1 MVALRTERR
10 LAAILAADAVGFSRL
25 MSADEEETLR
35 ALHTCRALIDAQ
47 VETHGGR
54 VFGSAGD
61 SVVAEFASAVEATR
75 CAVAIQEGIQRFNA
89 TRPAPRRMRFRIAV
103 NLGDVIVSGDTL
115 MGDGVN
121 VAAHLQALA
130 APGGVLLSGS
140 AFDQIEGKL
149 DHRFDFVGRKALK
162 NIARPI
168 RVYGSHGDGRAWW
181 APPASRIA
189 RSLRWSLAIAAALLL
204 AVLAVVE
211 WPTIANLR
219 HVVALSSRA
228 PEPVPL
234 PARPSIAVLPFVN
247 LSGEPEE
254 RRFADGLTDNVITGL
269 SRFPELFVVAS
280 QSSFTYRDQPVDV
293 RQVSQELG
301 VRYVLEGSIERVGDR
316 LRVNA
321 QLIDATQGNHLW
333 AERYD
338 REWADFFAV
347 QDELTE
353 RIVGTLGG
361 ADSALLAAHQ
371 RRIRE
376 QPTADLRAYDYVLRA
391 ADLYDEYTKEHNA
404 LARQA
409 ALSAIDID
417 PGFALAHA
425 YVAWT
430 YMAEFWW
437 AWSDDPERSV
447 AEALDWARKA
457 VALGPNEYQAQ
468 WALGDVYQAM
478 GDWERADAAYE
489 KALAL
494 NPNDPELLHDYGA
507 WILPTAGRAAEG
519 IALVEKAMRL
529 NPRHPDRYFGNLAL
543 NLYLVGRYQ
552 DAVAAVNRMSEPRF
566 DHRLFRAASYGQLGR
581 ADDARTDVAEVAR
594 ERPDMTME
602 RFLAT
607 FPFRNDA
614 DREHLRAGLLKA
626 GMSAA
631 VESASASRL
640 SLTAPAH
647 HNDA

>member
-1 MVALRTERR
+1 MVASRTERR
-10 LAAILAADAVGFSRL
+10 LAAILATDAVGFSRL
-25 MSADEEETLR
+25 MSADEDETLQ
-35 ALHTCRALIDAQ
+35 ALNTCRALIDAQ

-75 CAVAIQEGIQRFNA
+75 CALGIREGIQRFNA
-89 TRPAPRRMRFRIAV
+89 TRPASRRMRFRIAV

-130 APGGVLLSGS
+130 DPGGVLLSGS

-149 DHRFDFVGRKALK
+149 DHRFDFVGRKTLK

-168 RVYGSHGDGRAWW
+168 RVYRLHSDGRAWL
-181 APPASRIA
+181 APLASRIS
-189 RSLRWSLAIAAALLL
+189 RSLRWSLAIAATLLL
-204 AVLAVVE
+204 AVLVLVE

-219 HVVALSSRA
+219 DVVALSSRA
-228 PEPVPL
+228 PEVVPL

-247 LSGEPEE
+247 LNGEPEQ

-280 QSSFTYRDQPVDV
+280 QSSFTYRDQPVNV

-338 REWADFFAV
+338 REWTDFFAV

-371 RRIRE
+371 RRIRK
-376 QPTADLRAYDYVLRA
+376 QPTESLRAYDYVLRA
-391 ADLYDEYTKEHNA
+391 ADLYDEYTKENNT

-417 PGFALAHA
+417 PRFALAHA

-437 AWSDDPERSV
+437 AWSDDPKRSV
-447 AEALDWARKA
+447 AEARDWARKA

-478 GDWERADAAYE
+478 GDWEQADTAYE

-507 WILPTAGRAAEG
+507 WILPAAGRADEG

-552 DAVAAVNRMSEPRF
+552 DAVAAVNKMSEPRF
-566 DHRLFRAASYGQLGR
+566 DHRLYRAASYGQLGR
-581 ADDARTDVAEVAR
+581 AEDARADVAEVAR
-594 ERPDMTME
+594 ERPDMTIE

-631 VESASASRL
+631 VEGASASPSNL
-640 SLTAPAH
+640 ADPAH
-647 HNDA
+647 NNNE